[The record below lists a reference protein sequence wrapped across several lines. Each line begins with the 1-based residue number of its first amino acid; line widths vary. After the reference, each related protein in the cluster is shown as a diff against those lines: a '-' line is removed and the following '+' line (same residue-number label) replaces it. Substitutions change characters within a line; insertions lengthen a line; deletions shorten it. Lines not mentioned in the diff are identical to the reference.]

1 VPGPKLLAL
10 PMELQGF
17 VAFRPTS
24 LDTEFKWRHHCER
37 TLGVHIDLVDLD
49 AHTPCED
56 PSGRAQ
62 RLHPDDDRL
71 LKWDS
76 LAGASAAAEKRKERH
91 FFRKPVFMSN
101 DLSRSSALAKTEK
114 DLERAGAKGPRKTE
128 HDRLLAAAAEAEET
142 LAAAAASFAPR
153 PKLVH
158 PTKPHLTVEWSLP
171 VLPDAELWA
180 NQYRCA
186 SRGGAAAAQLTLP
199 ALAPLSFSRLSLPSG
214 L

>member
-76 LAGASAAAEKRKERH
+76 LASAAAEKRKERH

-186 SRGGAAAAQLTLP
+186 GRGGGAAAAAADTSRVGT
-199 ALAPLSFSRLSLPSG
+199 SFFFPSL
-214 L
+214 